1 MENLIYILAPIAYFL
16 YQAYQNYQKEQEK
29 ARKRNVSDPST
40 TNTHSTIPEV
50 KQVITEPLIDKETEA
65 KELTPDYM
73 LTKQEERSKHK
84 REQLTYKRLKA
95 PTVKGTDYY
104 NPEIS
109 SAEVMQSRLIHEPHN
124 HGKLAVIED
133 ENFVIFDL
141 RDAIIKQAILNRP
154 YN

>member
-16 YQAYQNYQKEQEK
+16 YQAYQNYLKEQEK
-29 ARKRNVSDPST
+29 AKSRNLSDPST
-40 TNTHSTIPEV
+40 TNTTGSIPEV
-50 KQVITEPLIDKETEA
+50 KKVKTEPLIEKATEA

-73 LTKQEERSKHK
+73 LNKQEEREKHK

-95 PTVKGTDYY
+95 PSMRGTDYY
-104 NPEIS
+104 NPEIP
-109 SAEVMQSRLIHEPHN
+109 SAEVMQSRLTHEPHN
-124 HGKLAVIED
+124 HGKLTVIKD
-133 ENFVIFDL
+133 ETYITFDL